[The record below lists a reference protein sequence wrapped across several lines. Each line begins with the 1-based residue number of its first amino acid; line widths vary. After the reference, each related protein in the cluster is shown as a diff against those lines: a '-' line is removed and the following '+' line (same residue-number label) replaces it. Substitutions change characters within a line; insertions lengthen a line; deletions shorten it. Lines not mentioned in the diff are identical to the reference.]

1 VKITV
6 LRENDLVTEIDLRQE
21 AAEAYGELVFLIGRS
36 ADCHIHLQDQQ
47 VSRIHARL
55 KVLNS
60 QWSIQR
66 ESNFGLIQVNGAY
79 IDEHQ
84 VRNGDLITIGPFVL
98 ALSEI
103 SQETQSKEVFSE
115 HDETLDL
122 QETKTFMGSEIPPTK
137 NDDETKEIVTEE
149 LNENEPVAENVLNEG
164 FDSGDF
170 EESEQSA
177 DSDEASGEF
186 SNEPLGSENT
196 DLNEFSS
203 VGTQNAEFSG
213 ENDESF
219 FPEEN
224 DDAVDEFAEIP
235 GSDMVSDE
243 DSTRVFQ
250 TFAKFQLEIFG
261 EFAPYDKYNLEKNEV
276 LIGRDPAR
284 ADIILNDPEVSSL
297 HARITKN
304 NASCTVEDLQ
314 SGNGTLLNGE
324 RINKSPLSNSDEFII
339 GSTTFTL
346 KVVSDFLQ
354 EEEDRLMPVEDNQVV
369 EVEEVVEVDSAFDED
384 TSAGIDGES
393 FGDNTTP
400 RNQSLVEKF
409 KALPP
414 VKKLI
419 VVGVIIFI
427 LSLLVEG
434 DGSKPVEKVEAPV
447 DTSATQVEPEPE
459 EDGIQLSPTQLEQV
473 EASYQLANT
482 MMSRAL
488 YDEALREIDEIL
500 RIIPEYKNATQ
511 LRSIALRAIQ
521 ERERIEQER
530 QDRIREQERKEKVS
544 QLLVKAKDA
553 VAEKN
558 VPLAESL
565 FTEII
570 LLDPSNFD
578 VSSMRI
584 EIDAWKKEQERIVME
599 KAQKEA
605 ERQDKVSK
613 LQPGKTFYL
622 QKEWYNAI
630 IRLTEFSQIPNMD
643 EDLTKEAT
651 RMLEES
657 KENLSSIVGPLLG
670 RARSLREGQDLKGAY
685 ENYSTVLEYE
695 PTNVEALNE
704 MNDIREI
711 LHNRSRKVYRE
722 AIISESLSL
731 FQDAKEKFQEVQQ
744 ISPSDSEYY
753 LKATN
758 KLKEYID

>member
-1 VKITV
+1 MKIAV
-6 LRENDLVTEIDLRQE
+6 LRENDLVNEIDLRSE
-21 AAEAYGELVFLIGRS
+21 AQDAYGELVFLIGRS
-36 ADCHIHLQDQQ
+36 ADCHICLNDQQ

-55 KVLNS
+55 KVINK
-60 QWSIQR
+60 QWSIRR
-66 ESNFGLIQVNGAY
+66 ESNFGLIQVNGAF
-79 IDEHQ
+79 IDDHKI
-84 VRNGDLITIGPFVL
+84 RNGDLVTIGPFVL
-98 ALSEI
+98 AISEI
-103 SQETQSKEVFSE
+103 QGEVTNSIRPAEDLGNEDSQQ
-115 HDETLDL
+115 
-122 QETKTFMGSEIPPTK
+122 TKTMMESDLASTSA
-137 NDDETKEIVTEE
+137 DDETREISPQEE
-149 LNENEPVAENVLNEG
+149 LPPEEHVLSEG
-164 FDSGDF
+164 FDESDF
-170 EESEQSA
+170 DEVNDEPVVESI
-177 DSDEASGEF
+177 DD
-186 SNEPLGSENT
+186 T
-196 DLNEFSS
+196 DNVDDISEFSS
-203 VGTQNAEFSG
+203 AGNENAEFSG
-213 ENDESF
+213 ENEESF

-224 DDAVDEFAEIP
+224 DDAVEEFGELSS
-235 GSDMVSDE
+235 SDLVNDD

-276 LIGRDPAR
+276 LIGRDPSK
-284 ADIILNDPEVSSL
+284 ADIVLNDPEVSSL
-297 HARITKN
+297 HAKVVKN
-304 NASCTVEDLQ
+304 NVSCSVEDLQ

-324 RINKSPLSNSDEFII
+324 RINKSALGNGDEFVI

-346 KVVSDFLQ
+346 RIVSDFLK
-354 EEEDRLMPVEDNQVV
+354 EEQDRLMPVEDNQIV
-369 EVEEVVEVDSAFDED
+369 EIEEVVEVDSAFDEE
-384 TSAGIDGES
+384 TSADLDGAS
-393 FGDNTTP
+393 FGQDTAP

-414 VKKLI
+414 IKKAI
-419 VVGVIIFI
+419 VVGGI
-427 LSLLVEG
+427 LFLLSFLMEG
-434 DGSKPVEKVEAPV
+434 ETPKPVAPV
-447 DTSATQVEPEPE
+447 ETAADTTAVPEVTTDE
-459 EDGIQLSPTQLEQV
+459 NAIQLSPQQLELV

-488 YDEALREIDEIL
+488 YDEALMEIDNNIL
-500 RIIPEYKNATQ
+500 RITPEYKNATQ

-530 QDRIREQERKEKVS
+530 QERIREQERKEKVT
-544 QLLVKAKDA
+544 QLITKAKEA
-553 VAEKN
+553 VAQKN

-584 EIDAWKKEQERIVME
+584 EIDAWKKEQERIAME

-605 ERQDKVSK
+605 DRREKVSK

-651 RMLEES
+651 KMLEES
-657 KENLSSIVGPLLG
+657 KENLSAIVGPLLG

-685 ENYSTVLEYE
+685 ENYSSVLTYE
-695 PTNVEALNE
+695 PTNAEALNE

-753 LKATN
+753 IKATN
-758 KLKEYID
+758 KLREYID